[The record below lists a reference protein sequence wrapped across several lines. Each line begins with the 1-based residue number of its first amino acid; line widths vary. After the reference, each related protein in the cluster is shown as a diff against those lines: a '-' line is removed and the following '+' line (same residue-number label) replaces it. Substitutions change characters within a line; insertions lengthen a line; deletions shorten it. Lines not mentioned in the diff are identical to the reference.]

1 MFCDDFL
8 LLQSLRLATRATS
21 LYTREA
27 WVRRLFGA
35 RRSLRREQA
44 PALRYDS
51 IITQIGRETIYGNI
65 SLVGVG
71 ALDDPSLCDAY
82 SSGQR
87 KIITCMWSGITT
99 YRSIFTPGMFSLDNQ
114 YFSVIL
120 PISVH
125 CICGVNGSSKAPTP
139 TGLIISES
147 ILFLSLIH
155 IVIKY
160 APAEL

>member
-1 MFCDDFL
+1 MLFPIS
-8 LLQSLRLATRATS
+8 LLQNRLN
-21 LYTREA
+21 
-27 WVRRLFGA
+27 V
-35 RRSLRREQA
+35 
-44 PALRYDS
+44 
-51 IITQIGRETIYGNI
+51 ETICGNI

-147 ILFLSLIH
+147 ILFV
-155 IVIKY
+155 VISPCRGS
-160 APAEL
+160 ARSTARWESRREHRAWRARSR